1 MFDLFPVFD
10 FFGAGS
16 KPSTALAPINDH
28 PRKELQWP
36 EPYRLPRRGAV
47 EQVVS
52 RMERHHPTGMK
63 EIFTTSHTRMMW
75 ED

>member
-10 FFGAGS
+10 FFGDS
-16 KPSTALAPINDH
+16 PKPSTALTH
-28 PRKELQWP
+28 PRKDLQWP
-36 EPYRLPRRGAV
+36 EPYQLPTRGMV
-47 EQVVS
+47 EQVVQ

-75 ED
+75 EE